1 MKNLRLYIFTLKTL
15 WSAPRDVIDSFL
27 HAEPEQDQ
35 LRTYSHPFA
44 CILIS
49 TLLLL
54 LLMNI
59 IPVDYSF
66 EPAGMQTE
74 MSDEPVNEQIAEIT
88 AWIEVSN
95 IWAFTR
101 FLPLSAALILIPMLS
116 LGGLFFLRESVS
128 GFYENLILN
137 VYTVSA
143 SMPVLV
149 LLVPAWMLSGLPVSD
164 PMMSSTLPAVALA
177 IPMLHLYRQYLRP
190 SDFLGWVRLISS
202 YATGYIL
209 FAVLTGFAS
218 GLIGYLAFAVNRI
231 LELSGSF

>member
-1 MKNLRLYIFTLKTL
+1 MKNLRLYLPTLKEL
-15 WSAPRDVIDSFL
+15 WSAPRNVIDSFL
-27 HAEPEQDQ
+27 HAEADQ
-35 LRTYSHPFA
+35 PRSFTHPFA
-44 CILIS
+44 FVLIS
-49 TLLLL
+49 AAFILLV
-54 LLMNI
+54 MNV

-66 EPAGMQTE
+66 DPAGIQTGPG
-74 MSDEPVNEQIAEIT
+74 DEPVNEQIAAIT
-88 AWIEVSN
+88 EWIEVSN
-95 IWAFTR
+95 VWAFTR
-101 FLPLSAALILIPMLS
+101 FLPLSAALFLIPMLS

-137 VYTVSA
+137 TYTVGA
-143 SMPVLV
+143 SIPVLA

-177 IPMLHLYRQYLRP
+177 LPMLHLYRQYLRP

-209 FAVLTGFAS
+209 FAVLSGFAA
-218 GLIGYLAFAVNRI
+218 GLIGYLAFAIHRI